1 MKELT
6 SDRKSF
12 DSPVRDVNRR
22 LLVHDEEQLEGW
34 GKYSIKIPNRIDSGE
49 VPFLVDGC

>member
-22 LLVHDEEQLEGW
+22 LLVHDDTGSTPNCDRRITKWWYQEML
-34 GKYSIKIPNRIDSGE
+34 YSQ
-49 VPFLVDGC
+49 